1 MGFLSQL
8 QEDTGKRYPK
18 PVNPQD
24 GPQPPGRFSFGTQ
37 VQGGP
42 SHTDAFGARR
52 APSQARL
59 VENYSALIY
68 AMVSRNSDAVA
79 KVPFRLMA
87 DGSRT
92 QGKPNRSCDAI
103 KVSRSVGMRMAQT
116 GKISSAAVD
125 NIYEIRN
132 HPLID
137 VLDNPDPYGTFTRE
151 KLFKLIV
158 AYMDVIGSAYLVPEG
173 KGWDWTD
180 ERPRFKGPPE
190 NLWVVYPQ
198 WVIPTRT
205 GHSPIVDR
213 FIYFADRLPYQAVL
227 WFRHSHSLKDAYGS
241 AYSPTNASE
250 PYRQQE
256 SELVTVLSQVMSIGP
271 RPNLIMT
278 AKDATMGVTPNQ
290 RTALEQQMVSKHAAY
305 GAGGV
310 LVNDGAFDITPIDY
324 AKADVGAKEI
334 AQHDRDNM
342 ASIFGQPPTYYTIDS
357 NVANLTA
364 ADAQF
369 AKFSV
374 EPRCGTIAA
383 MLTRL
388 TRMCGKD
395 PADRRLFW
403 AHDPVMPEDDEM
415 REKVFTM
422 QLASGRVTINQ
433 VNEEEK
439 YPPVPWGDE
448 PLMPNNLVPA
458 SMLVAQAEQSLQQQQ
473 EQHEMTLEQ
482 GKKAIESGQQADE
495 LAADGHE
502 HQKGMDKEK
511 LKLESKKVAQKPT
524 GVKRTIEEEEAES
537 LQDAKRI
544 LREIDYELMLI
555 RSNPNHVPSGEHGGE
570 FASGV
575 GAGGATAHK
584 AHGKHWA
591 KRQRRKAKKR
601 KPGEKRQHKPT
612 AKAKLDRLKK
622 GKPAAY
628 KSEKAAR
635 AAKHQSLTTGRE
647 QNYTKAN
654 AHAMAARIGGESFAD
669 NGAVDITVK
678 IGKQTHGI
686 ELKTLVQGKN
696 DKVTMA
702 AKPKPYEKE
711 SAIDRKIKW
720 QNENGT
726 TVHTIVADHRDK
738 FAGGENKE
746 LHSGNELYY
755 KRGTGSFRIGAMHP
769 VKDIDELHTL
779 MKTPYDKLPK
789 AAQGNRRGG
798 KT

>member
-1 MGFLSQL
+1 VGFLAQL
-8 QEDTGKRYPK
+8 QTDMGKRYPK
-18 PVNPQD
+18 PVDPRD

-37 VQGGP
+37 TQGGP
-42 SHTDAFGARR
+42 AYTDAFRSKRG
-52 APSQARL
+52 PSQNEL
-59 VENYSALIY
+59 VENYCALVY

-87 DGSRT
+87 DGSKAM
-92 QGKPNRSCDAI
+92 GKPNRSCDAI
-103 KVSRSVGMRMAQT
+103 KLSRTVGMRLAGE
-116 GKISSAAVD
+116 GKVSSAAVD
-125 NIYEIRN
+125 NVYEIRN
-132 HPLID
+132 HPLLD

-151 KLFKLIV
+151 KLIKLIV
-158 AYMDVIGSAYLVPEG
+158 AYMDVVGSAYIVPEG
-173 KGWDWTD
+173 NGWDWTD
-180 ERPRFKGPPE
+180 RAERRKGPPE

-205 GHSPIVDR
+205 GHSPIVDT
-213 FIYFADRLPYQAVL
+213 FVYFSDRLPYQSVL
-227 WFRHSHSLKDAYGS
+227 WFRHSHSLRDAYGS
-241 AYSPTNASE
+241 AFSPTYAGE
-250 PYRQQE
+250 AYRQQE
-256 SELVTVLSQVMSIGP
+256 SELVTILSQVMAMPP
-271 RPNLIMT
+271 RPSLVMT
-278 AKDATMGVTPNQ
+278 AKDALIGVNPTQ
-290 RTALEQQMVSKHAAY
+290 KQALEQQMRSKFAAY
-305 GAGGV
+305 GAGG
-310 LVNDGAFDITPIDY
+310 LWINDGSWEVTPVDY
-324 AKADVGAKEI
+324 QKADVGAKDI
-334 AQHDRDNM
+334 AQHDRDNL
-342 ASIFGQPPTYYTIDS
+342 ASIFGQPPTYYTVDT

-374 EPRCGTIAA
+374 EPRCGTVAA
-383 MLTRL
+383 MFTRL
-388 TRMCGKD
+388 AKMSD
-395 PADRRLFW
+395 PRLFV

-439 YPPVPWGDE
+439 YPPVAWGNEPWL
-448 PLMPNNLVPA
+448 PSTLTQP
-458 SMLVAQAEQSLQQQQ
+458 SMAMATHEQSLKQADQQ
-473 EQHEMTLEQ
+473 L
-482 GKKAIESGQQADE
+482 ESGAQADE

-502 HQKGMDKEK
+502 HQKQMDKEG
-511 LKLESKKVAQKPT
+511 LAIDKKKAAQKPAA
-524 GVKRTIEEEEAES
+524 KRSLQEEEAES
-537 LQDAKRI
+537 LDEAKRI
-544 LREIDYELMLI
+544 LREIDYELMLM
-555 RSNPNHVPSGEHGGE
+555 RSNPNHVASGDHGGE
-570 FASGV
+570 FASGG
-575 GAGGATAHK
+575 GAGGAAK

-622 GKPAAY
+622 GKSVEY
-628 KSEKAAR
+628 KSVKAQR
-635 AAKHQSLTTGRE
+635 AADHQTLTTGRE
-647 QNYTKAN
+647 QKYTKAN
-654 AHAMAARIGGESFAD
+654 ESAMAARIGGESFAD

-711 SAIDRKIKW
+711 SAIDRKVKW

-726 TVHTIVADHRDK
+726 TVHTVVADHRDK

-769 VKDIDELHTL
+769 VKDIGELHTL

-789 AAQGNRRGG
+789 KAQGDQRGG